1 MSWPKKGELLKAAPL
16 FAASIL
22 YVSLFDKDR
31 HSRHRSNPKN
41 VACPLSTGSFCR
53 RGWRFRTYT
62 RMRQLHLNVW
72 FIHARVWKLL
82 VCTGK
87 TILGI
92 AKVCQPHI
100 YEFGGKFSV
109 VKSRANLLCALLP
122 LKMTSVLEVQLAK
135 TKCSTQLY
143 KQKATCNLP
152 RFFVSCLG
160 RSKPPKKNIVTR

>member
-22 YVSLFDKDR
+22 YVSLFDRDR

-41 VACPLSTGSFCR
+41 VACPLSTESFCR

-82 VCTGK
+82 VLYRQNHTRHRQSLPATHLRVRRQVFCRQVSCK
-87 TILGI
+87 
-92 AKVCQPHI
+92 PP
-100 YEFGGKFSV
+100 
-109 VKSRANLLCALLP
+109 LCAAAFENDL
-122 LKMTSVLEVQLAK
+122 SVGSPTGQNKVFN
-135 TKCSTQLY
+135 TT
-143 KQKATCNLP
+143 
-152 RFFVSCLG
+152 
-160 RSKPPKKNIVTR
+160 I